1 MMLHF
6 MLNKNTNLIPSR
18 CEMST
23 FHDPRFLTP
32 TSDSHQ
38 HPGVR
43 FHSKSP
49 RYTPLKFNME
59 PENHP
64 IEKGSIIWTIHLHDF
79 GFQPLIFRKVS
90 QSKLVSLP
98 INGKNSPLWI
108 SDATGARC
116 HAGPRIDPPRPMPY
130 WMELCYFR
138 PLINGRKDS

>member
-6 MLNKNTNLIPSR
+6 MLNKNIRISISFPLAAKCRHFMIHTFSPLHLRSKIPLKV
-18 CEMST
+18 
-23 FHDPRFLTP
+23 PKIYTP
-32 TSDSHQ
+32 EIQ
-38 HPGVR
+38 HGTW
-43 FHSKSP
+43 KSP
-49 RYTPLKFNME
+49 DWKGFNHL
-59 PENHP
+59 NHP
-64 IEKGSIIWTIHLHDF
+64 PPWLCDF

-98 INGKNSPLWI
+98 INGKNSPLRI

-138 PLINGRKDS
+138 PLIIMAGN